1 MQNSATV
8 SNLPQ
13 RRSLRSRFGD
23 LGPTYG
29 ALFALILLLVGN
41 AIFTPNFAT
50 VSNLW
55 NVLQLVSTT
64 VLVAV
69 GMTMVIATRG
79 IDLSV
84 GSVMAIASAVA
95 AVSLGSGV
103 GLAILLALLV
113 ACGVGA
119 LNGVLISGF
128 RIQPIIVTLATLI
141 TGRGVAQVI
150 SNGGQLIPFSNP
162 TFEYLG
168 KGFIGPVPVQV
179 VIMVLVVAAA
189 IFVMRA
195 TSFGRYVVA
204 VGGNEAAARLAGV
217 KVHRTKI
224 AVYALSGL
232 LAGLAGLIETARLGA
247 SDAQK
252 VGLYIELDAIAAVV
266 VGGTPLTGG
275 RATIVG
281 TLIGALI
288 MQVITTSFNMGP
300 FGLNPLPYSWGL
312 VFKAAIILF
321 AVYIQRPKLA

>member
-1 MQNSATV
+1 MENTATV
-8 SNLPQ
+8 SAAP
-13 RRSLRSRFGD
+13 RSRSLMSRLADF
-23 LGPTYG
+23 GPTYG
-29 ALFALILLLVGN
+29 ALLALVLLVVAN
-41 AIFTPNFAT
+41 AIFTPYFAT
-50 VSNLW
+50 LSNLW

-69 GMTMVIATRG
+69 GMTIVIATGG

-84 GSVMAIASAVA
+84 GSVMAIASAAA
-95 AVSLGSGV
+95 AVSFGRGTAF
-103 GLAILLALLV
+103 AILFALFI

-119 LNGVLISGF
+119 FNGALISGF

-162 TFEYLG
+162 AFEYLG
-168 KGFIGPVPVQV
+168 KGYIGPVPVQV
-179 VIMVLVVAAA
+179 VMMLAVVAAG
-189 IFVMRA
+189 IFAMRA
-195 TSFGRYVVA
+195 TSFGRYVFA
-204 VGGNEAAARLAGV
+204 IGSNEAAARLAGV
-217 KVHRTKI
+217 KVRRTKI

-266 VGGTPLTGG
+266 VGGTALSGG
-275 RATIVG
+275 RATIIG
-281 TLIGALI
+281 TLIGALT

-312 VFKAAIILF
+312 VFKAAIIVL
-321 AVYIQRPKLA
+321 AVYIQRAKLE

>member
-1 MQNSATV
+1 MENTATV
-8 SNLPQ
+8 SPAPQ
-13 RRSLRSRFGD
+13 SPSLRSRLGNF
-23 LGPTYG
+23 GPTYG
-29 ALFALILLLVGN
+29 ALLSLVLLIVGN

-64 VLVAV
+64 VLVAT
-69 GMTMVIATRG
+69 GMTLVIAARG

-84 GSVMAIASAVA
+84 GSVMAIASATA
-95 AVSLGSGV
+95 AVSLGRGV
-103 GLAILLALLV
+103 GIAILLALV
-113 ACGVGA
+113 IACGVGA
-119 LNGVLISGF
+119 LNGLLISGF

-168 KGFIGPVPVQV
+168 QGFVGPIPFQV
-179 VIMVLVVAAA
+179 VIMLAAVAAG
-189 IFVMRA
+189 IFMMRA
-195 TSFGRYVVA
+195 TSFGRYIVA

-224 AVYALSGL
+224 AVYALSGV

-300 FGLNPLPYSWGL
+300 FGLHPLPYSWGL

-321 AVYIQRPKLA
+321 AVYIQRPKVA

>member
-1 MQNSATV
+1 MENTAIV
-8 SNLPQ
+8 SPAPQ
-13 RRSLRSRFGD
+13 SRSLRSRLGD

-29 ALFALILLLVGN
+29 ALFALVLLVIGN
-41 AIFTPNFAT
+41 AIFTPYFAT
-50 VSNLW
+50 ISNLW

-69 GMTMVIATRG
+69 GMTIVIATRG

-84 GSVMAIASAVA
+84 GAVMAIASSA
-95 AVSLGSGV
+95 AAISLGRGA
-103 GLAILLALLV
+103 GFAILVALV
-113 ACGVGA
+113 IACGVGA

-150 SNGGQLIPFSNP
+150 SNGGQLIPFTNP
-162 TFEYLG
+162 AFEYLG
-168 KGFIGPVPVQV
+168 KGYVGPVPVQV
-179 VIMVLVVAAA
+179 LIMFAA
-189 IFVMRA
+189 IAAGIFIMRA
-195 TSFGRYVVA
+195 TSFGRYILA
-204 VGGNEAAARLAGV
+204 VGGNEAAAGLAGV

-224 AVYALSGL
+224 AVYALSGV

-266 VGGTPLTGG
+266 VGGTALSGG

-300 FGLNPLPYSWGL
+300 FGMQPLPYSWGL
-312 VFKAAIILF
+312 VFKAAIILL

>member
-1 MQNSATV
+1 MENTATV
-8 SNLPQ
+8 SAAP
-13 RRSLRSRFGD
+13 RSRSLTSRLGD
-23 LGPTYG
+23 FGPTYG
-29 ALFALILLLVGN
+29 ALLALVLLVVAN
-41 AIFTPNFAT
+41 AIFTPYFAT
-50 VSNLW
+50 LSNLW

-69 GMTMVIATRG
+69 GMTIVIATGG

-84 GSVMAIASAVA
+84 GSVMAIASAAA
-95 AVSLGSGV
+95 AVSFGRGTAF
-103 GLAILLALLV
+103 AILFALFL

-119 LNGVLISGF
+119 FNGALISGF

-162 TFEYLG
+162 AFEYLG
-168 KGFIGPVPVQV
+168 KGYIGPVPVQV
-179 VIMVLVVAAA
+179 VMMLAVVAAG
-189 IFVMRA
+189 IFAMRA
-195 TSFGRYVVA
+195 TSFGRYVFA
-204 VGGNEAAARLAGV
+204 IGSNEAAARLAGV
-217 KVHRTKI
+217 KVRRTKI

-266 VGGTPLTGG
+266 VGGTVLSGG
-275 RATIVG
+275 RATIIG

-312 VFKAAIILF
+312 VFKAAIIVL
-321 AVYIQRPKLA
+321 AVYIQRPRLA